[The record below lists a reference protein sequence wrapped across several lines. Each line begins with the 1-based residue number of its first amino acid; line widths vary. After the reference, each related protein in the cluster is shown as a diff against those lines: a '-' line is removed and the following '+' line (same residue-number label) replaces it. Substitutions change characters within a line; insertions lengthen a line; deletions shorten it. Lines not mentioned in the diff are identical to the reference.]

1 MAPALKLENPVVAV
15 DGVYRI
21 EGSRVSLDSIVY
33 RYREGASAEAIA
45 DSYPTVPIA
54 KVYGVIAFYLEN
66 RSEVDRYLEEGD
78 RTFEQFQRST
88 AEQNAKLHRKLIE
101 ARESGA

>member
-45 DSYPTVPIA
+45 D
-54 KVYGVIAFYLEN
+54 GVIAFYLEN